1 MPHDAAYLRGED
13 AEENVNGKKIEW
25 IECPRSS
32 ATHLQR
38 ADGSV
43 VAIKDAT
50 MRTDLGHGRFR
61 EEDLIDRGHP
71 GWTRVRKKR
80 RGE

>member
-1 MPHDAAYLRGED
+1 MTTKPHEY
-13 AEENVNGKKIEW
+13 

-32 ATHLQR
+32 ATHLLHE
-38 ADGSV
+38 DGRLV
-43 VAIKDAT
+43 EIKSALL
-50 MRTDLGHGRFR
+50 RTDLGHGRYR